1 MIEELEY
8 EIYLCIEKN
17 KFSIFLLDKNK
28 LTNLYKNEITFD
40 ENNNINFEEL
50 SKFLDNNIFKIEKLL
65 GKFITNIFLIIEDN
79 SEIQT
84 NISIRKKNDN
94 NMTNQKDLNQVLV
107 ECKNLFKENN
117 SSQNIIHMLIDNFI
131 IDGDK
136 YNFFVEKL
144 KSDYLYLDVKFI
156 SLSDKLIYK
165 FDKLLEKYQIKIQQ
179 FISGKYLKELMRDKD
194 LELSLM
200 AQKMKDGFNP
210 NEIVIIPKIQ
220 TNKGFFEKFFQLFS

>member
-28 LTNLYKNEITFD
+28 SLNLYKNETTFD

-107 ECKNLFKENN
+107 ESKNLFKENN

-179 FISGKYLKELMRDKD
+179 FISGKYLKELKRDKD

-200 AQKMKDGFNP
+200 AQKMRDGFNP

>member
-1 MIEELEY
+1 MIEELEN

-28 LTNLYKNEITFD
+28 LLNLYKNETTFD

-107 ECKNLFKENN
+107 ESKNLFKENN
-117 SSQNIIHMLIDNFI
+117 SSQIIIHMLIDNFI

-200 AQKMKDGFNP
+200 AQKMRDGFNP

>member
-8 EIYLCIEKN
+8 EIYLFIEKN
-17 KFSIFLLDKNK
+17 KFSIFLLDINK
-28 LTNLYKNEITFD
+28 LANLYKNETTFI
-40 ENNNINFEEL
+40 ENKNIDLEEL

-65 GKFITNIFLIIEDN
+65 GKFIKNIFLIIEDN

-84 NISIRKKNDN
+84 NISIRKKNSN

-107 ECKNLFKENN
+107 ELKNLFKENN
-117 SSQNIIHMLIDNFI
+117 SSQNIIHMLINNFT
-131 IDGDK
+131 IDGYKHDI
-136 YNFFVEKL
+136 FVEKL

-165 FDKLLEKYQIKIQQ
+165 FDKLLENYQIKVQQ
-179 FISGKYLKELMRDKD
+179 FISGKYLKELMSDKD

-200 AQKMKDGFNP
+200 AQKMREGINP
-210 NEIVIIPKIQ
+210 NEIEIIPKIQ
-220 TNKGFFEKFFQLFS
+220 TNRGFFEKFFQLFS